1 MANYN
6 KNNNKNNKK
15 NRKQQY
21 DKNMNKFYN
30 EALGKSSKI
39 RKKNYT
45 VMSKV
50 I

>member
-1 MANYN
+1 
-6 KNNNKNNKK
+6 
-15 NRKQQY
+15 
-21 DKNMNKFYN
+21 MNKFYN

-50 I
+50 IWE